1 MTTTTTTPKRR
12 RKGELGT
19 EKEMARLYYMQG
31 ESQKQIAER
40 IGTSQQTITRWVKD
54 GQWDTIRASHTVSR
68 HELVNKM
75 LASINQRLDHED
87 WSPDELAKA
96 ASAIEKLDKQTN
108 IVTIIEV
115 FSAYNR
121 WLVSRMQIDPELTP
135 EMVKVMNKYQDIF
148 INENLSGVSI
158 SFNQ

>member
-1 MTTTTTTPKRR
+1 MTTTTSTSTARR
-12 RKGELGT
+12 RKGELAT
-19 EKEMARLYYMQG
+19 EKELARLYYMQG
-31 ESQKQIAER
+31 DSQKQIAER
-40 IGTSQQTITRWVKD
+40 LSVSAQTLNKWVKD
-54 GQWDTIRASHTVSR
+54 GQWDTLRASRTVSR

-75 LASINQRLDHED
+75 LASINERLDSED

-96 ASAIEKLDKQTN
+96 ASAIERLDKQTN

-135 EMVKVMNKYQDIF
+135 EMVKVMNRYQDIF

-158 SFNQ
+158 SFN

>member
-1 MTTTTTTPKRR
+1 MTTSTSTARR
-12 RKGELGT
+12 RKGELAT
-19 EKEMARLYYMQG
+19 EKELARLYYMQG
-31 ESQKQIAER
+31 DAQKQIAER
-40 IGTSQQTITRWVKD
+40 LSVSAQTLSKWVKE
-54 GQWDTIRASHTVSR
+54 GQWDTLRASRTVSR

-75 LASINQRLDHED
+75 LASINERLDQED

-96 ASAIEKLDKQTN
+96 ASAIERLDKQTN

-135 EMVKVMNKYQDIF
+135 EMVKVMNRYQDIF

-158 SFNQ
+158 SFN